1 MILNIIEDL
10 IPNLAIFVS
19 TSFLI
24 YFLMRNRIRFKNF
37 NAIKPTAPLPERMI
51 YGVIDGIIGS
61 IILHYGITV
70 DNVLIDLRHF
80 PIMVSALFG
89 GIPSALITG
98 AIIACSRYFLFDDP
112 SFSTMLGVINAFNMS
127 LVCGMIS
134 TYLKTRHKWLYM
146 NIYCFSSI
154 TVVGVIL
161 LEGETSRLVFS
172 FFLVSCISAFC
183 IFYLHDYLSKT
194 LYLLRKTKENDDKF
208 RAITDNISDV
218 VAILDKEG
226 NTTYVSPSIRNY
238 GIEPKKYNADFYE
251 NLIHPEDRSRV
262 ISLFRSSVEEK
273 KTFRIEIRWRTS
285 NGSWSDVDISGT
297 PIIENNTVTS
307 VVLVCRD
314 ITERKKLEQSLLY
327 LSNNDGLTGVANR
340 RYFDERLNI
349 EWDRSIHNHSFLS
362 LILFDIDDFELYNDT
377 YGHQAGDI
385 CLKTIASY
393 VKEIVR
399 SPHLIARYG
408 GEEFAAIL
416 IGKNNEESYKIAEK
430 IRTVVESLKIS
441 NSSSENKVIT
451 ISLGLA
457 TQGNISFRSKEELI
471 EKADLALYEAKKGG
485 RNRVVCYNPKF

>member
-1 MILNIIEDL
+1 MILSIIEDL

-24 YFLMRNRIRFKNF
+24 YFLMRNRIKFKNF
-37 NAIKPTAPLPERMI
+37 YDIKPTSPLSERMI
-51 YGVIDGIIGS
+51 FGSIDGVIGII
-61 IILHYGITV
+61 IMHYGITV

-80 PIMVSALFG
+80 SIMVSALFG
-89 GIPSALITG
+89 GVPSALITG
-98 AIIACSRYFLFDDP
+98 AIIAGSRYFLFDEP
-112 SFSTMLGVINAFNMS
+112 TFSTLLGVINAFNMS

-134 TYLKTRHKWLYM
+134 TYLKTRHKWVYM

-154 TVVGVIL
+154 SIVGFIL
-161 LEGETSRLVFS
+161 LNGETYRLVFS
-172 FFLVSCISAFC
+172 FLLISCISAFC

-194 LYLLRKTKENDDKF
+194 LYLLRKIKENDDKF

-218 VAILDKEG
+218 VSILDKEG

-238 GIEPKKYNADFYE
+238 GIEPKKYSAEFYG
-251 NLIHPEDRSRV
+251 NLIHPEDRASV
-262 ISLFRSSVEEK
+262 MSLFRNSVENK
-273 KTFRIEIRWRTS
+273 KTFRTEIRWRTS
-285 NGSWSDVDISGT
+285 NGKWGDVDISGT
-297 PIIENNTVTS
+297 PIIEKNSVTS

-314 ITERKKLEQSLLY
+314 ITERKKIEQSLLY

-340 RYFDERLNI
+340 RYFDERLTI
-349 EWDRSIHNHSFLS
+349 EWHHSIQNHSFLS
-362 LILFDIDDFELYNDT
+362 LILFDIDDFKLYNDT
-377 YGHQAGDI
+377 FGHQAGDI

-416 IGKNNEESYKIAEK
+416 IDKNSEASHKIAEK
-430 IRTVVESLKIS
+430 IRTVVESLRIS
-441 NSSSENKVIT
+441 NPNSENNVIT

-457 TQGNISFRSKEELI
+457 TQGNVSFRSKEELI

-485 RNRVVCYNPKF
+485 RNRVVIFNPKF